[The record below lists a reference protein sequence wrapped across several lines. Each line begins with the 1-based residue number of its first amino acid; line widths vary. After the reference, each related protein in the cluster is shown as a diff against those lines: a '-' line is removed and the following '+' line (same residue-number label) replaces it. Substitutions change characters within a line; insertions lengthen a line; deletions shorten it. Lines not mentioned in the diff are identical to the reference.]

1 MLLHFTL
8 NLRRDTSPDQVR
20 ALLAS
25 IGRILADHKSVEA
38 GPLAVR
44 FIGVGT
50 YSLDVEIFV
59 YILTQ
64 DGDEFL
70 KIQQDLLLMILDAVE
85 AAGTALALPTQAS
98 ISYSTANAN
107 EAAPREFAR
116 R

>member
-1 MLLHFTL
+1 M
-8 NLRRDTSPDQVR
+8 
-20 ALLAS
+20 
-25 IGRILADHKSVEA
+25 EA

-44 FIGVGT
+44 FIGVGK

-59 YILTQ
+59 YILTK

-70 KIQQDLLLMILDAVE
+70 KLQQDLLLLILDAVE

-98 ISYSTANAN
+98 ISYSEPAANGQ
-107 EAAPREFAR
+107 EAVQPELAR

>member
-1 MLLHFTL
+1 M
-8 NLRRDTSPDQVR
+8 RR
-20 ALLAS
+20 LLAS
-25 IGRILADHKSVEA
+25 IGHILGDQHKVES

-44 FIGVGT
+44 FIGVGK
-50 YSLDVEIFV
+50 YSLDIEIFV

-70 KIQQDLLLMILDAVE
+70 KIQQDLLLLIMDAVE

-98 ISYSTANAN
+98 ISYSAANAN
-107 EAAPREFAR
+107 EPAPQEFAR